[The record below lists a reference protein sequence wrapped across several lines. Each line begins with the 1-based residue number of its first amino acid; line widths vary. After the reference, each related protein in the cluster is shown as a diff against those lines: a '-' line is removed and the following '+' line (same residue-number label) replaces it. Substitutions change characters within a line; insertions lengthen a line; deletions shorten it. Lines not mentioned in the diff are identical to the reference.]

1 MSNKALAGFLTQLL
15 SGTADIGVG
24 LIPLIGAFK
33 KAKQDPDWK
42 EVGIVEW
49 LQSDPEAA
57 QMLARVLERAR
68 EHIPIEARA
77 SLILALG
84 GTMQ

>member
-1 MSNKALAGFLTQLL
+1 MSNRALAGFLTQLL

-42 EVGIVEW
+42 ETGLVEW
-49 LQSDPEAA
+49 IKSDPEAME
-57 QMLARVLERAR
+57 MLARAVERAR
-68 EHIPIEARA
+68 DHIPTPARV

-84 GTMQ
+84 GTP